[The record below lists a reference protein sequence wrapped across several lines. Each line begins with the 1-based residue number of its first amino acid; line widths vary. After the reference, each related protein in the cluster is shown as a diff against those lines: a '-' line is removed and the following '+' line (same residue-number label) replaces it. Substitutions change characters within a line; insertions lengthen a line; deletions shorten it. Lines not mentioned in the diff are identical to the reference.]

1 MSDSLQP
8 FSKPPQSARQWA
20 MFCHLS
26 AFAGLM
32 FPFGNLLGPL
42 IIWQLKKDSDPFI
55 DAQGKEALNFQIT
68 VAIAATVSM
77 LLVLLIIFMVAAPLA
92 TVDIKVDLPASTA
105 TPQPRPEKPIFLSVK
120 TDKSLYLGEEKVARE
135 QIGQVLDARTKG
147 KKDTTIFFQADKGV
161 DYGDLMEV
169 MNTLRGAGYLKV
181 GLVGLQTAGKK

>member
-42 IIWQLKKDSDPFI
+42 IIWQLKKDADPFI

-77 LLVLLIIFMVAAPLA
+77 LLVLLVIGFALLTLVGIGAAVLAIIAG
-92 TVDIKVDLPASTA
+92 IKAND
-105 TPQPRPEKPIFLSVK
+105 
-120 TDKSLYLGEEKVARE
+120 
-135 QIGQVLDARTKG
+135 
-147 KKDTTIFFQADKGV
+147 GV
-161 DYGDLMEV
+161 DYRYPF
-169 MNTLRGAGYLKV
+169 TLRLIK
-181 GLVGLQTAGKK
+181 